1 MNYIQKCYK
10 VKKKKLQN
18 HVTVINSFDIKI
30 NLSILVLP
38 HGQETLLLRGIQ
50 EVESYDCAET
60 TISNCMQSYTLS
72 LTL

>member
-10 VKKKKLQN
+10 VKKKLQN

-60 TISNCMQSYTLS
+60 TLQFPTACRVILCR
-72 LTL
+72 

>member
-10 VKKKKLQN
+10 VKKKLQN

-50 EVESYDCAET
+50 EVESSDCAET

>member
-10 VKKKKLQN
+10 VKKKLQN

-50 EVESYDCAET
+50 EVESYD
-60 TISNCMQSYTLS
+60 
-72 LTL
+72 